1 MRTVSVLIVEDKA
14 VIAESIAAALKKAGY
29 SIAGKAESGEEA
41 LTMVKNNPPDVVLMD
56 IQLAGK
62 LDGIQTAVKIRS
74 LIDIPII
81 YLTDYSDENT
91 ISRAKPTRPAAYLL
105 KPFKPQDL
113 LIAIEIAF
121 YNASTGREPSLRD
134 NKRTGEDVFT
144 LTDRFFLRSKDAFHR
159 LDVSEILW
167 IKADRSYY
175 EIQTTDKTITL
186 VGNLNALK
194 QKLTHPLLVRVHRS
208 FIVNIDKVTGIKGY
222 ILMIGPHEIP
232 WGVTYRKEINA
243 RFQMF

>member
-1 MRTVSVLIVEDKA
+1 MRTVSILIVEDKT
-14 VIAESIAAALKKAGY
+14 VIAESIAATLKKSGY
-29 SIAGKAESGEEA
+29 AIAGKAATGEEA
-41 LTMVKNNPPDVVLMD
+41 LQIVKKEAPDVVLMD

-62 LDGIQTAVKIRS
+62 LDGIQTAGKIKM
-74 LIDIPII
+74 LVDIPII
-81 YLTDYSDENT
+81 YLTDFSDEDT
-91 ISRAKPTRPAAYLL
+91 INRAKPTRPAAYLL

-121 YNASTGREPSLRD
+121 YNASTGREALPRD
-134 NKRTGEDVFT
+134 NKKTGEDVFA
-144 LTDRFFLRSKDAFHR
+144 LTDRFFLRTKDAFHR

-175 EIQTTDKTITL
+175 EIQTNEKTITL
-186 VGNLNALK
+186 VGNLNAFK

-222 ILMIGPHEIP
+222 ILMIGTHEIP
-232 WGVTYRKEINA
+232 WGVTYRNEITS